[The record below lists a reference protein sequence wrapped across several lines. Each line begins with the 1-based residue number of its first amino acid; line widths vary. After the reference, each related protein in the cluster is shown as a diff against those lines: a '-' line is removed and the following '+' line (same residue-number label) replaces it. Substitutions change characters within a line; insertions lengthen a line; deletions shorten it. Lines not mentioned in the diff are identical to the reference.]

1 MSAIKNIIFDLG
13 GVIYDIDYHKTID
26 AFSNLGIDQAEVLY
40 SQAKQTDLFDDYEI
54 GAIPSSVFIQ
64 ELKSKLSRELEDRDI
79 INAWNALLI
88 GLPKHRLDFLLQ
100 VKSTFNTYLLS
111 NTNELHVQQI
121 NKELEE
127 MRVGGLA
134 PFFHEVFLSYE
145 LGMRKPHKETFI
157 EVINRLGLDPSETLF
172 IDDSAQHLIGAK
184 EAGLRTYHHTEGD
197 IVNIFPTL
205 V

>member
-127 MRVGGLA
+127 MNVGGLA
-134 PFFHEVFLSYE
+134 LFFHEVFLSYE

>member
-1 MSAIKNIIFDLG
+1 MSRIKNIIFDLG

-40 SQAKQTDLFDDYEI
+40 SQAKQTDLFDAYEI
-54 GAIPSSVFIQ
+54 GAISSEVFIQ
-64 ELKSKLSRELEDRDI
+64 KLKSKLNKDLEDYDI

-88 GLPKHRLDFLLQ
+88 GVPKYRLDFLLE
-100 VKSTFNTYLLS
+100 VKSSFNTFLLS
-111 NTNELHVQQI
+111 NTNDLHIQQI

-127 MRVGGLA
+127 MKVNGLK
-134 PFFHEVFLSYE
+134 PFFNEVFLSYE

-157 EVINRLGLDPSETLF
+157 EVVNRLVINPSETLF
-172 IDDSAQHLIGAK
+172 IDDSPQHLIGAK
-184 EAGLRTYHHTEGD
+184 EAGLVTFHHTEGD
-197 IVNIFPTL
+197 IVDVFPTL